1 MSLRRL
7 KRIFKAPEN
16 KVLGVGWA
24 KTGTTSLGV
33 CLKQLGRRHTSMRLD
48 LVEDWAAGDHSEVL
62 SIARKFDS
70 FEDWPWLLLYK
81 EFDQA
86 FPGTKFI
93 LTTRESDSWI
103 KSYLN
108 QIYQPGHFTPQ
119 MNRMR
124 ELLYGLSFDSP
135 NPEKLIARYEAHNAA
150 VRAYF
155 RNRPQD
161 LLEVNWANGDGWKEV
176 CDFLGERAPSGPFP
190 HAHRGNY
197 RNAALGLGLLAQ
209 GCCEFA
215 DLAATARVIL

>member
-1 MSLRRL
+1 MHLRRL
-7 KRIFKAPEN
+7 KRLFKAPEN

-48 LVEDWAAGDHSEVL
+48 LVEDWAAGDHSEIL
-62 SIARKFDS
+62 SIARKHDS

-93 LTTRESDSWI
+93 LTTRDSDSWI

-119 MNRMR
+119 MNRLR
-124 ELLYGLSFDSP
+124 ELLYGLSFDP
-135 NPEKLIARYEAHNAA
+135 PDPDKLIARYEAHNKA
-150 VRAYF
+150 VREYF
-155 RNRPQD
+155 RGRPHD
-161 LLEVNWANGDGWKEV
+161 LLEVDWSKGHGWEQV
-176 CDFLGERAPSGPFP
+176 CQFIEEPAPSIPFP
-190 HAHRGNY
+190 HANRGRY
-197 RNAALGLGLLAQ
+197 QTAMLKAGAVVQSLGEGAGAL
-209 GCCEFA
+209 
-215 DLAATARVIL
+215 